1 MSKYRKDSISQK
13 KENNFSTK
21 MIVGAGVLI
30 LMILIAFIIMKPEP
44 INSADFC
51 PDSGPKG
58 TTALLIDLSDP
69 LSPSQEQKLINEL
82 NYLTETSEARQSS
95 YLEKHAKLTTYFTN
109 DTEIPTNIFSYCNPG
124 SNSQLSSFDKMNEH
138 KILYLKKWNKFS
150 SETMEKIKLN
160 IKGDQSTNTS
170 PIIESLAF
178 IREREFAPSDIVRKD
193 KNSNKIIIVSDLIQ
207 NSKLYNQYKQDID
220 TKLIFDKKP
229 ISLHGIEIYIFFITS
244 EKYKNIQ
251 TDQFKLWWRKY
262 FNKGISG
269 AEDGR
274 WTTL

>member
-1 MSKYRKDSISQK
+1 MSKYRKNSVSQK

-82 NYLTETSEARQSS
+82 NSLTETSEARQSS

-109 DTEIPTNIFSYCNPG
+109 DTEIPKNIFS
-124 SNSQLSSFDKMNEH
+124 
-138 KILYLKKWNKFS
+138 
-150 SETMEKIKLN
+150 
-160 IKGDQSTNTS
+160 
-170 PIIESLAF
+170 
-178 IREREFAPSDIVRKD
+178 
-193 KNSNKIIIVSDLIQ
+193 
-207 NSKLYNQYKQDID
+207 
-220 TKLIFDKKP
+220 
-229 ISLHGIEIYIFFITS
+229 
-244 EKYKNIQ
+244 
-251 TDQFKLWWRKY
+251 
-262 FNKGISG
+262 
-269 AEDGR
+269 
-274 WTTL
+274 